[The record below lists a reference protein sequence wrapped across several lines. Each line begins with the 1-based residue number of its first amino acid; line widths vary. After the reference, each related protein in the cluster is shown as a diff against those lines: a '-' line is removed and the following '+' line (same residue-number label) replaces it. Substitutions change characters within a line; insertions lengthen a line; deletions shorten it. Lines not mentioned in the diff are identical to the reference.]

1 MGQRATEGS
10 LRALIKRLAASP
22 RVLRLL
28 LNLYPPFLG
37 AGIRVTRVERDL
49 RRIRVDLP
57 LRWFNRNYVGT
68 EFGGSLYTMTDPFLM
83 LMLVH
88 NLGPEYVV
96 WDQSAQIKFIRPGR
110 GRVHVEFELSEER
123 LSEIRGQASEQRRVL
138 PEFTVVIR
146 DESGE
151 AVARVQK
158 TLYVKRK
165 ATRREAEAMQASGS
179 TA

>member
-1 MGQRATEGS
+1 
-10 LRALIKRLAASP
+10 LRALIKRFTASP

-37 AGIRVTRVERDL
+37 AGIRVTQVDRDL
-49 RRIRVDLP
+49 RRVRVDLP

-68 EFGGSLYTMTDPFLM
+68 QFGGSLYAMTDPFLM
-83 LMLVH
+83 LMLMH
-88 NLGPEYVV
+88 NLGPGYVV

-110 GRVHVEFELSEER
+110 GRVHVEFELSEAR
-123 LSEIRGQASEQRRVL
+123 LDEIREQANENRRVL
-138 PEFTVVIR
+138 PEFTVVVH

-165 ATRREAEAMQASGS
+165 APQQREVSLQPSS
-179 TA
+179 TS